1 MESKHG
7 LNRLIDSRAIS
18 NLLTGYAPLMDQ
30 ADGLS
35 IIDADGQQLAGQVKL
50 DRPEAVRLW
59 EAILDQGA
67 FVTPARDLAAW
78 PITLND
84 ETMGM
89 LVITGELSPNLESV
103 VRPLVLSLEMTVA
116 EAAIR
121 RAIAQET
128 LNLYREINLLYN
140 IGDTLGAGRELE
152 QVCRLVLAES
162 MKLIKCHQGAVL
174 LVLHSLE
181 TNANSVRLSL
191 AAGVG
196 LEKLTDQA
204 IRGNLSLAVDVIRS
218 GKPQIL
224 NDYHTEEWPTSPVL
238 CVPLRFQEEVLG
250 VVLLSDKAKGTE
262 FTAADEKLLSA
273 LATQAAN
280 SIKNAR
286 LLESVRKQRDEIAA
300 MKNFVDNIFASIA
313 SGIITTDMDNI
324 ITSYNRAAEAILS
337 LPSQDVIDRP
347 YQQVLNFL
355 NNTPLPSL
363 ITDVQEK
370 GHTYVD
376 FEINP
381 DLPTRGRVNL
391 TMSLARLRGSSEE
404 PLGVTIVL
412 DDVTEK
418 KKFERERRIIRHYLP
433 PELVDSLP
441 ENLDELKLHG
451 DRQMITT
458 LFADI
463 RGFTS
468 FSEIHSPETVVGV
481 INTYFELA
489 AQAVRKH
496 EGIID
501 KYLGDAVMV
510 LYNTPLLAIAEHAW
524 NAVQTAWD
532 LKLAIDQ
539 YHAKVEPDFKM
550 DFGIG
555 ICTGEAVVGNVGA
568 IDRVEYT
575 AIGDAVNVAKR
586 LQENA
591 AVGQILMSR
600 STWQL
605 VRDRVHAEPLPSVR
619 LKGRRT
625 VVEVFELVELLPQT
639 QTGD

>member
-1 MESKHG
+1 LEH
-7 LNRLIDSRAIS
+7 
-18 NLLTGYAPLMDQ
+18 

-35 IIDADGQQLAGQVKL
+35 IIDADGQQLAGQVNL
-50 DRPEAVRLW
+50 DQREAVRIW
-59 EAILDQGA
+59 RKVLDRGA
-67 FVTPARDLAAW
+67 FVTPTRDLAAW
-78 PITLND
+78 PIALND
-84 ETMGM
+84 ETIGM
-89 LVITGELSPNLESV
+89 LVITGELPSNLESV
-103 VRPLVLSLEMTVA
+103 VRPLVLTLEITVA
-116 EAAIR
+116 EAAIK

-140 IGDTLGAGRELE
+140 IGDTLGAGLELQ

-174 LVLHSLE
+174 LVLHSPE
-181 TNANSVRLSL
+181 TNADSVKLSL
-191 AAGVG
+191 AAAVG
-196 LEKLTDQA
+196 LEKMTDQA
-204 IRGNLSLAVDVIRS
+204 IRGNLSLAVDVIQS

-224 NDYHTEEWPTSPVL
+224 NDYHTEARPTSPVL
-238 CVPLRFQEEVLG
+238 CVPLRFREEVLG
-250 VVLLSDKAKGTE
+250 VVLLSDKAKGAE
-262 FTAADEKLLSA
+262 FTAADEKLLFA
-273 LATQAAN
+273 LSTQAAS

-286 LLESVRKQRDEIAA
+286 LLESLRKQRDEIAA

-324 ITSYNRAAEAILS
+324 ITSYNRAAEAIFS
-337 LPSQDVIDRP
+337 LPSQDAIDRP
-347 YQQVLNFL
+347 YQQALNFL

-381 DLPTRGRVNL
+381 DLPSRGRVNL

-412 DDVTEK
+412 DDITEK
-418 KKFERERRIIRHYLP
+418 KRFERERRIIRHYLP
-433 PELVDSLP
+433 PELIDSLP
-441 ENLDELKLHG
+441 EDLDELKLHG

-468 FSEIHSPETVVGV
+468 FSEIHSPETVVEV

-510 LYNTPLLAIAEHAW
+510 LYNTPLLATEEHAW

-539 YHAKVEPDFKM
+539 YHTQVGPEFKM

-575 AIGDAVNVAKR
+575 AIGDAVNIAKR

-591 AVGQILMSR
+591 AVGQILMSH
-600 STWQL
+600 STWQM
-605 VRDRVHAEPLPSVR
+605 VRDRVHAKPLPSVR
-619 LKGRRT
+619 LKGRRS

-639 QTGD
+639 

>member
-1 MESKHG
+1 VEPKFA
-7 LNRLIDSRAIS
+7 LKRLLDGAKIS
-18 NLLTGYAPLMDQ
+18 NLLNGYLALLGQP
-30 ADGLS
+30 DGLS
-35 IIDADGQQLAGQVKL
+35 IIDVDGQQLVGH
-50 DRPEAVRLW
+50 VRLD
-59 EAILDQGA
+59 EAEVKGLWDTILEQGA
-67 FVTPARDLAAW
+67 FVNSARDLAAW
-78 PITLND
+78 PIALND
-84 ETMGM
+84 ETQGM
-89 LVITGELSPNLESV
+89 LVITGSLPANLESV
-103 VRPLVLSLEMTVA
+103 VSLLVLTLEMIVA
-116 EAAIR
+116 EAALR

-128 LNLYREINLLYN
+128 LNLYREINVLYN

-152 QVCRLVLAES
+152 QVCQLVLVHS
-162 MKLIKCHQGAVL
+162 MKQIKCRQGAVL
-174 LVLHSLE
+174 LVEPGPE
-181 TNANSVRLSL
+181 TNATSVRLSL
-191 AAGVG
+191 TAGVG

-204 IRGNLSLAVDVIRS
+204 IHENLSLAVDVIQS
-218 GKPQIL
+218 GKPQIF
-224 NDYHTEEWPTSPVL
+224 NDCHARDWPSTPVL

-250 VVLLSDKAKGTE
+250 VVLLTDKEESAE
-262 FTAADEKLLSA
+262 FAAADEKLLFA
-273 LATQAAN
+273 LATHAAN
-280 SIKNAR
+280 SIKSAW
-286 LLESVRKQRDEIAA
+286 LLENLKTQRDEIAA

-313 SGIITTDMDNI
+313 SGIITTDMENV

-337 LPSQDVIDRP
+337 LPSQGVLDRP
-347 YQQVLNFL
+347 YQQVLGFL

-370 GHTYVD
+370 GHTFVD

-381 DLPTRGRVNL
+381 DLPSRGRVNL
-391 TMSLARLRGSSEE
+391 TMSLSQLRGSSEE
-404 PLGVTIVL
+404 PLGVTIVM

-418 KKFERERRIIRHYLP
+418 KRFERERRIIRHYLP
-433 PELVDSLP
+433 PELVDALP
-441 ENLDELKLHG
+441 EDLDELKLRG

-468 FSEIHSPETVVGV
+468 FSEIHSPETVVEV
-481 INTYFELA
+481 INCYFALA
-489 AQAVRKH
+489 AKAVRKH
-496 EGIID
+496 RGIID

-510 LYNTPLLAIAEHAW
+510 LYNTPLLTIEDHAW
-524 NAVQTAWD
+524 SAVQTAWD

-539 YHAKVEPDFKM
+539 YHDQVEPEFKM
-550 DFGIG
+550 NFGIG

-605 VRDRVHAEPLPSVR
+605 VRNQVRANPLPSIR
-619 LKGRRT
+619 LKGRRNA
-625 VVEVFELVELLPQT
+625 VEVFELVELLPTAQMR
-639 QTGD
+639 D

>member
-1 MESKHG
+1 
-7 LNRLIDSRAIS
+7 
-18 NLLTGYAPLMDQ
+18 
-30 ADGLS
+30 
-35 IIDADGQQLAGQVKL
+35 
-50 DRPEAVRLW
+50 
-59 EAILDQGA
+59 
-67 FVTPARDLAAW
+67 
-78 PITLND
+78 
-84 ETMGM
+84 
-89 LVITGELSPNLESV
+89 
-103 VRPLVLSLEMTVA
+103 
-116 EAAIR
+116 
-121 RAIAQET
+121 
-128 LNLYREINLLYN
+128 
-140 IGDTLGAGRELE
+140 
-152 QVCRLVLAES
+152 
-162 MKLIKCHQGAVL
+162 
-174 LVLHSLE
+174 
-181 TNANSVRLSL
+181 
-191 AAGVG
+191 
-196 LEKLTDQA
+196 
-204 IRGNLSLAVDVIRS
+204 
-218 GKPQIL
+218 
-224 NDYHTEEWPTSPVL
+224 
-238 CVPLRFQEEVLG
+238 
-250 VVLLSDKAKGTE
+250 
-262 FTAADEKLLSA
+262 
-273 LATQAAN
+273 
-280 SIKNAR
+280 
-286 LLESVRKQRDEIAA
+286 
-300 MKNFVDNIFASIA
+300 
-313 SGIITTDMDNI
+313 
-324 ITSYNRAAEAILS
+324 
-337 LPSQDVIDRP
+337 VIDRP
-347 YQQVLNFL
+347 YQQALNFL

-363 ITDVQEK
+363 IMDVQQK

-418 KKFERERRIIRHYLP
+418 KRFERERRIIRHYLP
-433 PELVDSLP
+433 PELIDSLP
-441 ENLDELKLHG
+441 EDLDELKLRG

-468 FSEIHSPETVVGV
+468 FSEIHSPETVVEV

-496 EGIID
+496 KGIID

-510 LYNTPLLAIAEHAW
+510 LYNTPLLATEEHAW

-539 YHAKVEPDFKM
+539 YHTQVGPEFKM

-575 AIGDAVNVAKR
+575 AIGDAVNIAKR

-600 STWQL
+600 STWQM
-605 VRDRVHAEPLPSVR
+605 VRDRVHAKPLPPVR

-639 QTGD
+639 RTGD